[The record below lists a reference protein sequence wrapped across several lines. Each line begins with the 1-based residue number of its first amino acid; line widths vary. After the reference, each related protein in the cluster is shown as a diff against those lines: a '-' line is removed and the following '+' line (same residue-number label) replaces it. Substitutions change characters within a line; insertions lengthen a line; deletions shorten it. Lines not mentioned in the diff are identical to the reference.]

1 MRRSQKLKRAL
12 IIDGRG
18 SQIGEN
24 RPLRLIGW
32 WVGGRAEPEAKRKF
46 GFFQFRAGR
55 ELVDNPYGC

>member
-1 MRRSQKLKRAL
+1 MRRSLKPKRTL

-32 WVGGRAEPEAKRKF
+32 WVGGRAEADAKRKF
-46 GFFQFRAGR
+46 CFSQFRAGR
-55 ELVDNPYGC
+55 ELVDNPCGC